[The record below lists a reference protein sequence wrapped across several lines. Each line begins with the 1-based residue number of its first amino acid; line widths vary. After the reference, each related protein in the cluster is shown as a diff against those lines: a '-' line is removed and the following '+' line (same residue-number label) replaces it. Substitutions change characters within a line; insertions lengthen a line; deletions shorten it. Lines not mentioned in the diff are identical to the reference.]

1 MSKKPD
7 TYQGT
12 DITGIDWHGPMVKI
26 IDELVDRRLQ
36 DLQSRDAYLY
46 GTNGR
51 DAWEDALEWGD
62 TVAFKY
68 ADSLHPHLEGKV

>member
-1 MSKKPD
+1 MSTPPK

-12 DITGIDWHGPMVKI
+12 NIEGIDWHGPIVDI
-26 IDELVDRRLQ
+26 IDELVDRRVT
-36 DLQSRDAYLY
+36 DLSNRDAYLY

-51 DAWEDALEWGD
+51 DAWEDGLEWGD

-68 ADSLHPHLEGKV
+68 VQALHPHLEGKV